1 MYFKE
6 HKQDILAWSASI
18 ILLFFALGYTVYAV
32 RFLART
38 LNQALDTS
46 SQGARPIVRFEFDK
60 LEPLFVSGKLQ
71 RIEPQPPR

>member
-1 MYFKE
+1 MAG
-6 HKQDILAWSASI
+6 IGI

-38 LNQALDTS
+38 LNDAIAVDSEET
-46 SQGARPIVRFEFDK
+46 RPVTRFKFDA

-71 RIEPQPPR
+71 RIEPQPPQ